1 MTPLISVIIP
11 AYNRPDELKRA
22 LNSLVTQSRRDFEV
36 IVCDDGSR
44 DDLQSIVMR
53 FKDRLDVHYI
63 RIDNSGGPA
72 RPRNMA
78 ITHAR
83 GVWISFLDSD
93 DWWDDDRIERVA
105 QALHEDTDFVYHPLR
120 VVTADGI
127 KGRRERRSVIGE
139 PMRGDPLTHF
149 ALFGNPIPNSAA
161 VVRRRALDGIGGI
174 CEDSMLVALE
184 DCDAWMRLV
193 ETGIKPI
200 FIPDVLGSYWVGN
213 DGISKITENHI
224 RRQIELYE
232 RHSPRFNPQIRQAA
246 EACQSYVL
254 GTMLMQV
261 EGRAA
266 DARAYFLQANMLPT
280 LAMKLKRF
288 IKIGMTLFI

>member
-1 MTPLISVIIP
+1 
-11 AYNRPDELKRA
+11 
-22 LNSLVTQSRRDFEV
+22 
-36 IVCDDGSR
+36 
-44 DDLQSIVMR
+44 
-53 FKDRLDVHYI
+53 
-63 RIDNSGGPA
+63 
-72 RPRNMA
+72 
-78 ITHAR
+78 
-83 GVWISFLDSD
+83 
-93 DWWDDDRIERVA
+93 
-105 QALHEDTDFVYHPLR
+105 
-120 VVTADGI
+120 
-127 KGRRERRSVIGE
+127 
-139 PMRGDPLTHF
+139 
-149 ALFGNPIPNSAA
+149 
-161 VVRRRALDGIGGI
+161 
-174 CEDSMLVALE
+174 MLVALE

-266 DARAYFLQANMLPT
+266 DARAYLLQANMLPT